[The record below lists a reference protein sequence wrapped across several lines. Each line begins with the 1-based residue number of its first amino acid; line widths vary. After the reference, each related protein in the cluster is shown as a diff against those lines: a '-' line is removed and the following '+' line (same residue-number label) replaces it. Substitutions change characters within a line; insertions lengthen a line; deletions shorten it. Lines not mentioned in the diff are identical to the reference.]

1 MNKYLAFK
9 PVTTLKKNLI
19 GLLDDFQSSIFQNRK
34 GRFLV
39 VCTDGISIL
48 S

>member
-1 MNKYLAFK
+1 MVCKTSAK
-9 PVTTLKKNLI
+9 GGIKKNLI